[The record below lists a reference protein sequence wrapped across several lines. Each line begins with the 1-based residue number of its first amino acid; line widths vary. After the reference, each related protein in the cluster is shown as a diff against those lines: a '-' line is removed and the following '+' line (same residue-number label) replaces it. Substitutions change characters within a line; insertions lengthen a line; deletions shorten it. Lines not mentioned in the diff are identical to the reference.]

1 MSSFCSKVIN
11 KKVDFSILCLGRGLF
26 GRFLKMDPK
35 MSGGLTTTS
44 LIKSCL
50 YEKKSLIEI
59 KDLVE
64 KTVVY
69 EVTFSSRT
77 YANATKRRWER

>member
-50 YEKKSLIEI
+50 YEKNPLIE
-59 KDLVE
+59 KSDLVE
-64 KTVVY
+64 KTGVI
-69 EVTFSSRT
+69 EVTFGPRMSAKS
-77 YANATKRRWER
+77 